1 MTKNTIKQHIITWVI
16 ILVVWDMATCLAGVA
31 DNNPEEGEGPSQS
44 IPVEEAGK
52 AEID

>member
-1 MTKNTIKQHIITWVI
+1 
-16 ILVVWDMATCLAGVA
+16 MATYPAGVV
-31 DNNPEEGEGPSQS
+31 DNNPEEGEGLSQS